1 MYARWRR
8 MLVTYASVTYCYKT
22 DDCLRHIHT
31 ASDPHA
37 VLVVDAGITQHGRV
51 VQECARYMR
60 NGGRVVSAANF
71 ANYMDGNED
80 VRHFFSKFGCFW
92 HFARVRKGV
101 PVRKAQ
107 TAIEG
112 DTPSVAWDCC
122 PDRLEYAEAHL
133 LGNVKE
139 EHAAYHLRAVGKEDD
154 EEETEEETGNEDD
167 IPQLTRSPARLE
179 TPIVWA
185 KKSHGYIGVIGDVN
199 AQRDADVLV
208 LAMLDLLKSS

>member
-8 MLVTYASVTYCYKT
+8 MLETYASVTYCYRT
-22 DDCLRHIHT
+22 DDCLRQIHT
-31 ASDPHA
+31 ATDPHA
-37 VLVVDAGITQHGRV
+37 ILVVDAGITQKARV
-51 VQECARYMR
+51 AQECARYMR
-60 NGGRVVSAANF
+60 NGGRVVFAANF
-71 ANYMDGNED
+71 ANYMDRNED

-92 HFARVRKGV
+92 HFASVRKGV

-112 DTPSVAWDCC
+112 DTSSVAWDCC

-139 EHAAYHLRAVGKEDD
+139 EHAAYRDVGEEDY
-154 EEETEEETGNEDD
+154 EQKTEEETGTGHD

-179 TPIVWA
+179 TPVVWA
-185 KKSHGYIGVIGDVN
+185 KKCHGYIGVIGDVN

-208 LAMLDLLKSS
+208 LAMLGLSKSS